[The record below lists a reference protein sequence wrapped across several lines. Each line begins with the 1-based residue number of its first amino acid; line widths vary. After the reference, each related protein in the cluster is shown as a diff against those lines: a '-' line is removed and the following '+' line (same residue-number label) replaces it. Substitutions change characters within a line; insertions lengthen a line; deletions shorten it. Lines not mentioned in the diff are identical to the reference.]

1 MEIIEIPAGD
11 VTRNCKNY
19 LADGG
24 DRLVIGGTLEVL
36 DTATVTGLQSGY
48 ATEQTAGS
56 VYQATNQAASAATTI
71 SDLTSDFNAL
81 MQKLKDAGIMAAD
94 QPGSM

>member
-1 MEIIEIPAGD
+1 MEIIDTTVGD

-19 LADGG
+19 LTDGG

-36 DTATVTGLQSGY
+36 DTATIVGLQSGY

-56 VYQATNQAASAATTI
+56 VYQAMNQVESAATTI
-71 SDLTSDFNAL
+71 ADLKSDFNAL
-81 MQKLKDAGIMAAD
+81 LQKLKNAGMMAAD

>member
-1 MEIIEIPAGD
+1 MEIIDTPAGD

-36 DTATVTGLQSGY
+36 DTAIVTGLQSGY

-56 VYQATNQAASAATTI
+56 VYQAMNQAESAATTI
-71 SDLTSDFNAL
+71 ADLTSDFNAL
-81 MQKLKDAGIMAAD
+81 LQKLKDAGVMAAD

>member
-1 MEIIEIPAGD
+1 MEIIETPAGD
-11 VTRNCKNY
+11 VTRNCRNY
-19 LADGG
+19 LTDGG
-24 DRLVIGGTLEVL
+24 DKLVIGGTLEIL

-56 VYQATNQAASAATTI
+56 VYQATNQAESAATTI
-71 SDLTSDFNAL
+71 SDLASDFNAL
-81 MQKLKDAGIMAAD
+81 LQKLKDAGIMMAD

>member
-1 MEIIEIPAGD
+1 MEIIETPAGD

-19 LADGG
+19 LTDGG

-36 DTATVTGLQSGY
+36 DTATVIGLQSGY

-81 MQKLKDAGIMAAD
+81 LQKLKDAGIMAAD

>member
-1 MEIIEIPAGD
+1 MEIMDTPAGD
-11 VTRNCKNY
+11 VTRTCKNY
-19 LADGG
+19 ATDGG

-56 VYQATNQAASAATTI
+56 VFQMTNQAESAATTI
-71 SDLTSDFNAL
+71 ADLKSDVNAL
-81 MQKLKDAGIMAAD
+81 LLKVKRAGIMVAD
-94 QPGSM
+94 QPGAS

>member
-1 MEIIEIPAGD
+1 MEILETPAGD

-19 LADGG
+19 LTDGG

-48 ATEQTAGS
+48 ASEQTAGS
-56 VYQATNQAASAATTI
+56 VYQAANQASSNASTI
-71 SDLTSDFNAL
+71 ADLKSDFNAL
-81 MQKLKDAGIMAAD
+81 LLKLKNAGIMAAD

>member
-1 MEIIEIPAGD
+1 MEIIDTPAGD

-48 ATEQTAGS
+48 ASEQTAGS
-56 VYQATNQAASAATTI
+56 VYQAMNQAESTATTI
-71 SDLTSDFNAL
+71 VDLKSDFNAL
-81 MQKLKDAGIMAAD
+81 LQKLKDAGIMAAD

>member
-1 MEIIEIPAGD
+1 MEIIETPAGD
-11 VTRNCKNY
+11 ATRNCKHS

-36 DTATVTGLQSGY
+36 DTATITGLQSGY
-48 ATEQTAGS
+48 ATEQMAGS
-56 VYQATNQAASAATTI
+56 VYQATNQAESAATTI
-71 SDLTSDFNAL
+71 ADLKSDFNAL
-81 MQKLKDAGIMAAD
+81 LLKLKNAGIMAAD

>member
-1 MEIIEIPAGD
+1 MEIIDTPTGD

-36 DTATVTGLQSGY
+36 DTAIVTGLQSGY
-48 ATEQTAGS
+48 ASEQTAGS
-56 VYQATNQAASAATTI
+56 VYQAINQAESAATTI
-71 SDLTSDFNAL
+71 ADLTSDFNAL
-81 MQKLKDAGIMAAD
+81 LQKLKDAGVMAAD

>member
-1 MEIIEIPAGD
+1 MEIIDTPAGD

-56 VYQATNQAASAATTI
+56 VYQATNQANSAATTI
-71 SDLTSDFNAL
+71 SDLKSDFNAL
-81 MQKLKDAGIMAAD
+81 LLKMKDAGIMAAD
-94 QPGSM
+94 EVGSS

>member
-1 MEIIEIPAGD
+1 MEIIDTPAGD

-19 LADGG
+19 FADGG

-36 DTATVTGLQSGY
+36 DTATITGLQSGY
-48 ATEQTAGS
+48 ASEQTAGS
-56 VYQATNQAASAATTI
+56 VYQATNQTESAATTI
-71 SDLTSDFNAL
+71 ADLKSDFNAL
-81 MQKLKDAGIMAAD
+81 LLKLKNAGVMAVD

>member
-1 MEIIEIPAGD
+1 MEIIDAPAGD

-48 ATEQTAGS
+48 ATEQAAGS
-56 VYQATNQAASAATTI
+56 VYQASIQAESAATTI
-71 SDLTSDFNAL
+71 ADLKSDFNAL
-81 MQKLKDAGIMAAD
+81 LLKLKNAGIMAAD

>member
-1 MEIIEIPAGD
+1 MEIIETPAGD
-11 VTRNCKNY
+11 MTRNCKNY
-19 LADGG
+19 LTDGG

-56 VYQATNQAASAATTI
+56 VYQATNQATSAATTI

-81 MQKLKDAGIMAAD
+81 MQKLKDAGIMSAD

>member
-1 MEIIEIPAGD
+1 MEIIETPTGD

-19 LADGG
+19 LTDGG

-48 ATEQTAGS
+48 VTEQMAGS
-56 VYQATNQAASAATTI
+56 VYQATNQAESVATTI
-71 SDLTSDFNAL
+71 ADLKSDFNAL
-81 MQKLKDAGIMAAD
+81 LLKLKNAGVMAAD

>member
-1 MEIIEIPAGD
+1 MEIMDNPVGD

-24 DRLVIGGTLEVL
+24 DRLVIGGTFEVL

-48 ATEQTAGS
+48 ASEQTAGS
-56 VYQATNQAASAATTI
+56 VYQATNQTESAASTI
-71 SDLTSDFNAL
+71 ADLKSDFNAL
-81 MQKLKDAGIMAAD
+81 LQKLKNAGVMAAD
-94 QPGSM
+94 QPGSI

>member
-1 MEIIEIPAGD
+1 MEIIDTPAGD

-19 LADGG
+19 ATDGG

-48 ATEQTAGS
+48 ATDQTAGS
-56 VYQATNQAASAATTI
+56 VYQATNQAESAATTI
-71 SDLTSDFNAL
+71 ADLKSDFNAL
-81 MQKLKDAGIMAAD
+81 LQKLKDAGIMAAD

>member
-1 MEIIEIPAGD
+1 MEIIDTPADD

-19 LADGG
+19 LTDGG
-24 DRLVIGGTLEVL
+24 DRLVIGGILEIL

>member
-1 MEIIEIPAGD
+1 MEIIETPAGD

-19 LADGG
+19 LTDGG
-24 DRLVIGGTLEVL
+24 DKLVIGGTLEIL
-36 DTATVTGLQSGY
+36 DTAIVTGLQSGY
-48 ATEQTAGS
+48 ATEQTVGS
-56 VYQATNQAASAATTI
+56 VYQATNQAGSAATTI

-81 MQKLKDAGIMAAD
+81 LQKLKDAGIMTAD

>member
-1 MEIIEIPAGD
+1 MEIMDTPVGD

-24 DRLVIGGTLEVL
+24 DRLVIGGTLDVL

-48 ATEQTAGS
+48 ASEQMAGS
-56 VYQATNQAASAATTI
+56 VYQTTNQAESAATTI
-71 SDLTSDFNAL
+71 ADLKSDFNAL
-81 MQKLKDAGIMAAD
+81 LLKLKNAGIMAAD

>member
-1 MEIIEIPAGD
+1 MEIIDTPAGD

-36 DTATVTGLQSGY
+36 DTAIVTGLQSGY

-56 VYQATNQAASAATTI
+56 VYQAINQAESAATTI
-71 SDLTSDFNAL
+71 ADLTSDFNAL
-81 MQKLKDAGIMAAD
+81 LQKLKDAGVMAAD

>member
-1 MEIIEIPAGD
+1 MEIIETPAGD
-11 VTRNCKNY
+11 MTRNCKNY
-19 LADGG
+19 LTDGG

-56 VYQATNQAASAATTI
+56 VYQATNQAVSAATTI

-81 MQKLKDAGIMAAD
+81 LQKLKDAGVMAAD

>member
-1 MEIIEIPAGD
+1 MEIIDTPAGD

-48 ATEQTAGS
+48 ASEQTAGS
-56 VYQATNQAASAATTI
+56 VYQAMNQAESAATTI
-71 SDLTSDFNAL
+71 ADLTSDFNAL
-81 MQKLKDAGIMAAD
+81 LQKLKDAGIMAAD